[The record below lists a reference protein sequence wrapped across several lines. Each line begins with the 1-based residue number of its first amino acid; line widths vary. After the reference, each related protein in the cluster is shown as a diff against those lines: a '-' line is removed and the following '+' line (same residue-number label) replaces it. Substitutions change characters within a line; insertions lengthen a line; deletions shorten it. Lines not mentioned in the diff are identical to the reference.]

1 MSRKHFSWLAILALA
16 AVVVV
21 FLLPGDEAQEADI
34 VEQPLLPG
42 LQEQANDIAWLQVSA
57 AGGEIIATL
66 VRSDAGWT
74 VEEADGYRA
83 DWEVLK
89 SLLSGLAAA
98 RVVEP
103 KTSNPSY
110 YDRLGVEDVSAPD
123 ASGVQLAFAA
133 STGLSAVIL
142 GNDARGREGQYARLA
157 GAARSVL
164 LDRSLDLPADRSAW
178 LDRTIIDISDSE
190 VVEVEIRHADGEIVV
205 ARKSS
210 ADDEDFVLEGVA
222 EGFEPKSAWTVNSL
236 AGSLSSLDLD
246 DTSRADQLNWEGA
259 SSFRLLSADG
269 LNVEVDLLAVPV
281 EGEGEADEARWIR
294 LHAGLYTTA
303 LGSGVEGNGDNAET
317 AARADVINNRVAGWA
332 YRIPDYKFNAMNKRM
347 ADLVQAVEPQ
357 E

>member
-1 MSRKHFSWLAILALA
+1 M
-16 AVVVV
+16 
-21 FLLPGDEAQEADI
+21 
-34 VEQPLLPG
+34 
-42 LQEQANDIAWLQVSA
+42 
-57 AGGEIIATL
+57 
-66 VRSDAGWT
+66 
-74 VEEADGYRA
+74 
-83 DWEVLK
+83 
-89 SLLSGLAAA
+89 
-98 RVVEP
+98 
-103 KTSNPSY
+103 
-110 YDRLGVEDVSAPD
+110 
-123 ASGVQLAFAA
+123 QLAFAA
-133 STGLSAVIL
+133 STGLPAVIL

-178 LDRTIIDISDSE
+178 LDRSIIDISDSE

-269 LNVEVDLLAVPV
+269 LNVEVDLLAVPA
-281 EGEGEADEARWIR
+281 GEDAEADEARWIR
-294 LHAGLYTTA
+294 LQAGLFTTA
-303 LGSGVEGNGDNAET
+303 LDSGVEGDGDNAET
-317 AARADVINNRVAGWA
+317 AARADEINNRVAGWA

-347 ADLVQAVEPQ
+347 ADLVQAVEP
-357 E
+357 EE